1 LRRSNSPLFIV
12 NRLGKARHGGA
23 RRGKARQGKARQ
35 GYHLSL
41 SFLMNDALMV
51 WRGVPRLGAAR
62 RGKARQGKARQGKGV
77 FLFSKNRK

>member
-1 LRRSNSPLFIV
+1 MARQ
-12 NRLGKARHGGA
+12 GQARHG
-23 RRGKARQGKARQ
+23 RARQ

-51 WRGVPRLGAAR
+51 WRGM
-62 RGKARQGKARQGKGV
+62 ARQGQARHGRARQGKGV